1 MQGDGAFAIFF
12 TSFFGDEQTRG
23 VIFQANNLSGFQSTV
38 SDVCL
43 DIVAHD
49 TLLVGHS
56 GSVVDLGIDNLIT
69 GATPIGAAIGP
80 ELRAAHM
87 RKRELLRG
95 LQDALIQ

>member
-1 MQGDGAFAIFF
+1 MVEENDVITHGSQFGALTIYGQIDPALFARNRVQGDGAFAIFF

-38 SDVCL
+38 SDVYL

-56 GSVVDLGIDNLIT
+56 GSVVNLGI
-69 GATPIGAAIGP
+69 AT
-80 ELRAAHM
+80 
-87 RKRELLRG
+87 
-95 LQDALIQ
+95 